1 MKIGLVT
8 GASSG
13 IGFATTQFLIQQGW
27 KVYGSVRGQK
37 DADRLRT
44 ALGNNFEPLI
54 FDVTDDTAI
63 QKAAQRLATE
73 GVKLHA
79 LVNNA
84 GIAVNGPLLHL
95 DITELHKQFDVNV
108 LGVIRVTQAFA
119 KHLGAYQG
127 SNHAGVIVNISS
139 VSAFITQPLLGP
151 YSASK
156 AALEKLS
163 DALRNELS
171 LYDIRVGVV
180 EPGPI
185 KTPIW
190 EKAKTGVN
198 YHEGTDYEPLMR
210 QIHQVVDAAEKEAL
224 PAEDVAKLVFDII
237 ENRKPKARYMIAPKQ
252 FLVKLVAKLP
262 DSWKD
267 AIFKRQ
273 FAKMRA
279 GKGTNLRGI

>member
-1 MKIGLVT
+1 MKVALIT
-8 GASSG
+8 GVSSG
-13 IGFATTQFLIQQGW
+13 IGFAAAQFLIEQGW
-27 KVYGSVRGQK
+27 KVYGSVRGQQ
-37 DADRLRT
+37 DADRLRLT
-44 ALGNNFEPLI
+44 LGNHFEPLI

-63 QKAAQRLATE
+63 KNAAQRLTTE
-73 GVKLHA
+73 GVKLDA

-84 GIAVNGPLLHL
+84 GIAVNGPLIHL
-95 DITELHKQFDVNV
+95 DISELYKQFNVNV
-108 LGVIRVTQAFA
+108 LGVMRVTQAFA

-127 SNHAGVIVNISS
+127 SHHAGVIVNISS

-171 LYDIRVGVV
+171 FYGIRVGVV

-190 EKAKTGVN
+190 EKAKAEVN
-198 YHEGTDYEPLMR
+198 YYEGTDYEPLMR
-210 QIHQVVDAAEKEAL
+210 QVHKVVDAAEKNAL
-224 PAEDVAKLVFDII
+224 PAVEVAKLIFDII
-237 ENRKPKARYMIAPKQ
+237 ENRKPKARYMIAPQQ

-273 FAKMRA
+273 FSKLKA
-279 GKGTNLRGI
+279 GKGANLRGI

>member
-1 MKIGLVT
+1 MKIALVT

-13 IGFATTQFLIQQGW
+13 IGFAIVQFLIEQGW

-37 DADRLRT
+37 DADRLRAT
-44 ALGNNFEPLI
+44 LSDQFEPLI
-54 FDVTDDTAI
+54 FDVTDDAAI

-73 GVKLHA
+73 GVKLDA

-84 GIAVNGPLLHL
+84 GIAVNGPLIHL
-95 DITELHKQFDVNV
+95 EISELHKQFDVNV

-119 KHLGAYQG
+119 KHLGAYQN
-127 SNHAGVIVNISS
+127 SNHAGVIVNMSS

-171 LYDIRVGVV
+171 FYGIRVGIV

-198 YHEGTDYEPLMR
+198 YYEGTDYEPLMR
-210 QIHQVVDAAEKEAL
+210 QIDKIVDATEKSAL
-224 PAEDVAKLVFDII
+224 PAVAVAKLVFDII

-273 FAKMRA
+273 FVKLRN